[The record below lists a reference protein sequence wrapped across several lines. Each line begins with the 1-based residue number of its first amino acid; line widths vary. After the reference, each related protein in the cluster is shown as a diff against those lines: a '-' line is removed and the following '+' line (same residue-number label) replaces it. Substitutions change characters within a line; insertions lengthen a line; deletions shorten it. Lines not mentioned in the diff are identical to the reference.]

1 MDSRSVERPTKVS
14 LTRLELLLE
23 DRFAGYVE
31 ANPHN
36 WEVFKTRL
44 GKNFPK
50 LFPLYLRLY
59 EEQGDF
65 NSHLEDLIIRIAQS
79 WIERPEDLKVFDETR
94 EVDPYWYQSNQQLGG
109 VCYVDLFAGNLNNLR
124 TKIPYFKELG
134 LTFLHLMPIYH
145 SPESENDGGY
155 AVSSYREFEPE
166 IGDIKDLIQ
175 LARELRKAKIS
186 LVLDFIFN
194 HTSDE
199 HGWAL
204 NALKGD
210 RDFQKYYRMYPDR
223 KMPDA
228 FEKHLREIFPEE
240 HHGAFTYR
248 EEIDH
253 WVWTTFHTYQWDL
266 NYDNPVVFNNMV
278 DKMLF
283 LANLGVEILRLDAVA
298 FTWKKLG
305 TNCENL
311 PEAHIIIQAFNAIA
325 RIAAPA
331 LLFLSEAIVHPKEI
345 IKYIRL
351 DECQLSYNPLQMAL
365 IWNSLATREVR
376 LLEQALEERNKIP
389 AGCAWLNYVRVHDDI
404 GWTFSDEDA
413 ARLGINPF
421 DHRQFL
427 NSFYTGEFRGSF
439 ARGLPFQENPETLD
453 ARISG
458 TTASLAGL
466 EKALKSIFAIAEGYP
481 DLKANTNF
489 LELQR
494 ELASTE
500 DKVAYARQFYNDSI
514 LSYNNLCTTLP
525 GAFFAKMYGRK
536 EKEYLKIADKEK
548 KKVAK
553 TMTGVASK

>member
-194 HTSDE
+194 TCD
-199 HGWAL
+199 L
-204 NALKGD
+204 NKT
-210 RDFQKYYRMYPDR
+210 
-223 KMPDA
+223 
-228 FEKHLREIFPEE
+228 FEDIIVLFRTIFPYE
-240 HHGAFTYR
+240 T
-248 EEIDH
+248 
-253 WVWTTFHTYQWDL
+253 
-266 NYDNPVVFNNMV
+266 
-278 DKMLF
+278 
-283 LANLGVEILRLDAVA
+283 
-298 FTWKKLG
+298 
-305 TNCENL
+305 
-311 PEAHIIIQAFNAIA
+311 
-325 RIAAPA
+325 
-331 LLFLSEAIVHPKEI
+331 LLF
-345 IKYIRL
+345 
-351 DECQLSYNPLQMAL
+351 
-365 IWNSLATREVR
+365 
-376 LLEQALEERNKIP
+376 
-389 AGCAWLNYVRVHDDI
+389 
-404 GWTFSDEDA
+404 
-413 ARLGINPF
+413 
-421 DHRQFL
+421 
-427 NSFYTGEFRGSF
+427 
-439 ARGLPFQENPETLD
+439 
-453 ARISG
+453 
-458 TTASLAGL
+458 
-466 EKALKSIFAIAEGYP
+466 
-481 DLKANTNF
+481 
-489 LELQR
+489 
-494 ELASTE
+494 
-500 DKVAYARQFYNDSI
+500 
-514 LSYNNLCTTLP
+514 
-525 GAFFAKMYGRK
+525 
-536 EKEYLKIADKEK
+536 
-548 KKVAK
+548 
-553 TMTGVASK
+553 